1 MTKAGGN
8 MWKQFKVL
16 DIRTHTEGKVVF
28 KGDEYMILFD
38 DGEVLCREDVLLP
51 LSKLFTISISE
62 VEPVLDGTEEIEDIL
77 FLKSEK
83 WI

>member
-1 MTKAGGN
+1 

-16 DIRTHTEGKVVF
+16 DIRTRTEGKVVF

-62 VEPVLDGTEEIEDIL
+62 VEPVLELDGAEEIEDIL

>member
-16 DIRTHTEGKVVF
+16 DIRTRTEGKVVF

-62 VEPVLDGTEEIEDIL
+62 VEPVLDGVEEIEDIL
-77 FLKSEK
+77 FLKLEK